1 MEPFGIA
8 LPQDVAGR
16 KIFVKHLTLMQCG
29 CKMAYG
35 STKLLILSFLC
46 IAHLIE
52 LMWIVD
58 LYGYEKRKTQQSDG
72 VALLNKGYHVG
83 GADAALTQD
92 VGIFHGTLSFWL
104 AQASGIDQQVCP
116 KRAAKAFD
124 IEDHAIGGNERFY
137 EVMATVY
144 DRSSLFKLLW
154 HALGKSLVAC
164 IARIYR
170 CLYFH
175 LLFVS
180 FAVSLFV
187 FILDFWAF
195 TLFAFSL

>member
-35 STKLLILSFLC
+35 NTKFLILSFLC

-58 LYGYEKRKTQQSDG
+58 LYGYEKRETQQSDG

-116 KRAAKAFD
+116 KRAAKPFD
-124 IEDHAIGGNERFY
+124 IEDHAIGCNERFY

-180 FAVSLFV
+180 FAVSLIV

-195 TLFAFSL
+195 TLLVFPP